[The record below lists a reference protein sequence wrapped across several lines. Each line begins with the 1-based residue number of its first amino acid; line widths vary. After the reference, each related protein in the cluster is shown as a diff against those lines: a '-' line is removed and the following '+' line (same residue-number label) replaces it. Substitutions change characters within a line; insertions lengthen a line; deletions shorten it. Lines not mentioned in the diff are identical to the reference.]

1 MKNSNNIA
9 LFLITSLSQT
19 KFLLTSVFFVTIAL
33 VANASAIARTDRL
46 SKGQLYANGVSGMDM
61 HGDTMHSHQ
70 ELEIP
75 AGQPIPTVKLIVS
88 PDAMKGWNLE
98 VQVTNFRFAPGRV
111 NTSSNPAEGH
121 AHLFIDGKK
130 ITRLYGPWY
139 YLPDLEPG
147 QHEIKVSL
155 NTNAHETLV
164 YKGQPIEAT
173 AIVQVPTDSP

>member
-33 VANASAIARTDRL
+33 VANEATIPRSQD
-46 SKGQLYANGVSGMDM
+46 QLYANEASGMDM
-61 HGDTMHSHQ
+61 HGNEMHSHQ
-70 ELEIP
+70 KLEIP
-75 AGQPIPTVKLIVS
+75 AGQPIPSVKLIVR

-155 NTNAHETLV
+155 NTNTHETLV
-164 YKGQPIEAT
+164 SKGQPIEAT

>member
-33 VANASAIARTDRL
+33 VANEATIPRSQD
-46 SKGQLYANGVSGMDM
+46 QLYANEASGMDM
-61 HGDTMHSHQ
+61 HGNEMHSHQ
-70 ELEIP
+70 KLEIP
-75 AGQPIPTVKLIVS
+75 AGQPIPSVKLIVR

-98 VQVTNFRFAPGRV
+98 VQVTNFRFAPERV
-111 NTSSNPAEGH
+111 NTTSNPAEGH

-155 NTNAHETLV
+155 NTNTHETLV
-164 YKGQPIEAT
+164 SKGQPIEAI

>member
-1 MKNSNNIA
+1 
-9 LFLITSLSQT
+9 
-19 KFLLTSVFFVTIAL
+19 
-33 VANASAIARTDRL
+33 
-46 SKGQLYANGVSGMDM
+46 
-61 HGDTMHSHQ
+61 MHSHQ
-70 ELEIP
+70 KLEIP
-75 AGQPIPTVKLIVS
+75 AGQPIPSVKLIVR

-139 YLPDLEPG
+139 YLPNLESG

-173 AIVQVPTDSP
+173 AIVRVPTDSL